1 MAKQPV
7 KKQDPDTTG
16 HSWDGIEE
24 FNNPLPRWWLW
35 IFYACI
41 VWGIWY
47 SVAYP
52 AWPGVK
58 SATAGYLGFSTRAQ
72 VAEEIA
78 TAEAKNA
85 AINEKL
91 ASVELASIA
100 TDPELEGYAKSAGA
114 AVFKTWCAQCHQTN
128 GAGAVG
134 YPNLQD
140 DDWLWGGTMADIH
153 LTLLHGIR
161 SETDDDSRYSEMP
174 AFGRDELLEEEE
186 ISQVVNFVM
195 SLTPNVNPPQDPS
208 MVEAGAVVFEDN
220 CAACHME
227 DGSGDRT
234 QGAPNLADAIW
245 LYGGDYAAIS
255 ETVHNSRFGVMPDW
269 NERLSEAQIRAVATY
284 VHQLGGGE

>member
-7 KKQDPDTTG
+7 KKEDPSTTG
-16 HSWDGIEE
+16 HSWEGIEE

-35 IFYACI
+35 ISYACI
-41 VWGIWY
+41 VWAIWY
-47 SVAYP
+47 SIAYP

-72 VAEEIA
+72 VAEDIA

-140 DDWLWGGTMADIH
+140 DDWLWGGTMEDIH

-227 DGSGDRT
+227 DGSGDRA

>member
-7 KKQDPDTTG
+7 KKEDTSTTG

-41 VWGIWY
+41 VWAIWY
-47 SVAYP
+47 SIAYP

-72 VAEEIA
+72 VAEDIA

-140 DDWLWGGTMADIH
+140 DDWLWGGTMEDIH

-227 DGSGDRT
+227 DGSGDRA

>member
-7 KKQDPDTTG
+7 KKEDPSTTG

-41 VWGIWY
+41 VWAIWY
-47 SVAYP
+47 SIAYP

-140 DDWLWGGTMADIH
+140 DDWLWGGTMEDIH

>member
-7 KKQDPDTTG
+7 KKEDPSTTG

-140 DDWLWGGTMADIH
+140 DDWLWGGTMEDIH

-255 ETVHNSRFGVMPDW
+255 ESVHNSRFGVMPDW

>member
-7 KKQDPDTTG
+7 KKEDPSTTG

-41 VWGIWY
+41 VWAIWY
-47 SVAYP
+47 SIAYP

-72 VAEEIA
+72 VAEDIA

-140 DDWLWGGTMADIH
+140 DDWLWGGTMEDIH
-153 LTLLHGIR
+153 LTLVHGIR

-227 DGSGDRT
+227 DGSGDRA

>member
-1 MAKQPV
+1 MAKKPTQ
-7 KKQDPDTTG
+7 KQDPSTTG

-35 IFYACI
+35 VLYACI
-41 VWGIWY
+41 VWAIWY
-47 SVAYP
+47 SIAYP
-52 AWPGVK
+52 AWPGIK

-100 TDPELEGYAKSAGA
+100 TDPELEQYAKSAGA

-128 GAGAVG
+128 GAGAKG

-140 DDWLWGGTMADIH
+140 DDWLWGGTMEDIH

-161 SETDDDSRYSEMP
+161 SETDEDSRYSEMP
-174 AFGRDELLEEEE
+174 AFGRDELLEEEQ
-186 ISQVVNFVM
+186 ISQVVNYVM
-195 SLTPNVNPPQDPS
+195 SLTPNVNPPQDAS
-208 MVEAGAVVFEDN
+208 MVEAGAGVFEEN

-227 DGSGDRT
+227 DGTGDRF

-245 LYGGDYAAIS
+245 LYGGDYASIS